1 LAEKIKVLV
10 LFGGQSGEHEVSL
23 ISATSVVENLDREK
37 FEIITAGIGLDG
49 RWMVGA
55 NALDALKSRADFT
68 QLTAFTL
75 ANKSEGGYLV
85 PLCGGELSQ
94 SRIDVVFPV
103 LHGPLGEDGAL
114 QGMLEMM
121 GIPYVGAGVLGSALG
136 MDKAAM
142 KDVFRAQG
150 ILTPPY
156 ALILRSIW
164 EQHRQNVL
172 QSILGHFQLPLFVK
186 PANMGSSVGISK
198 VHDEQELAMG
208 LDEAAK
214 HDRRLLV
221 EACVSLE
228 SGNAR
233 EFEVAVLGND
243 NPQASV
249 VGEVVPGA
257 EFYDYND
264 KYRDEKARLIIPAI
278 MDARLADRVRQTAC
292 RAFAALDLAG
302 MARVDF
308 LYGSAGGGAPEAY
321 LNEVNT
327 IPGFTKISMYPKLW
341 EATGLPYKDLLTRLI
356 ELALERDKETR
367 RHRRS

>member
-49 RWMVGA
+49 RWLVGS
-55 NALDALKSRADFT
+55 NALDALKSRADFS

-75 ANKSEGGYLV
+75 ANRNEGGYLV

-94 SRIDVVFPV
+94 SKIDVVFPV

-114 QGMLEMM
+114 QGMLDMM

-164 EQHRQNVL
+164 ELHRQSVL
-172 QSILGHFQLPLFVK
+172 DSLLGHFKLPLFIK
-186 PANMGSSVGISK
+186 PANMGSSVGITK
-198 VHDEQELAMG
+198 AHDEKELMTG

-221 EACVSLE
+221 EACVSME
-228 SGNAR
+228 GGNAR

-243 NPQASV
+243 SPQASV

-257 EFYDYND
+257 EFYDYSD
-264 KYRDEKARLIIPAI
+264 KYQDEKARLLIPADI
-278 MDARLADRVRQTAC
+278 PPELGERIRQTAC

-308 LYGSAGGGAPEAY
+308 LYGSVGDGASELY
-321 LNEVNT
+321 LSEVNT

-341 EATGLPYKDLLTRLI
+341 EASGLPYTELLTKLV
-356 ELALERDKETR
+356 ELALERNKEIK
-367 RHRRS
+367 RHHRA

>member
-1 LAEKIKVLV
+1 MAEKIKVLV

-49 RWMVGA
+49 RWLVGA
-55 NALDALKSRADFT
+55 NALDALKSRADFS

-85 PLCGGELSQ
+85 PLCGGELNQ
-94 SRIDVVFPV
+94 NRIDVVFPV

-114 QGMLEMM
+114 QGMLDMM

-156 ALILRSIW
+156 ALVLRSIW
-164 EQHRQNVL
+164 EHHRQNVL
-172 QSILGHFQLPLFVK
+172 DSLLKHFKLPLFIK
-186 PANMGSSVGISK
+186 PVNMGSSVGITK
-198 VHDEQELAMG
+198 AHDDRELAAG
-208 LDEAAK
+208 LDEAAR
-214 HDRRLLV
+214 HDRRLIV
-221 EACVSLE
+221 EACVS
-228 SGNAR
+228 SDGGNAR

-257 EFYDYND
+257 EFYDYSD
-264 KYRDEKARLIIPAI
+264 KYQDDKSRLIIPAEI
-278 MDARLADRVRQTAC
+278 SPELSEQLRNAAC

-308 LYGSAGGGAPEAY
+308 LYGSVGEGAPELF

-341 EATGLPYKDLLTRLI
+341 EASGLSYKDLLTKLV
-356 ELALERDKETR
+356 ELALERDKEIK
-367 RHRRS
+367 RHRRV

>member
-1 LAEKIKVLV
+1 
-10 LFGGQSGEHEVSL
+10 
-23 ISATSVVENLDREK
+23 
-37 FEIITAGIGLDG
+37 
-49 RWMVGA
+49 
-55 NALDALKSRADFT
+55 
-68 QLTAFTL
+68 
-75 ANKSEGGYLV
+75 
-85 PLCGGELSQ
+85 
-94 SRIDVVFPV
+94 VFPV

-114 QGMLEMM
+114 QGMLDMM

-156 ALILRSIW
+156 ALVLRSIW

-172 QSILGHFQLPLFVK
+172 DSLLKHFKLPLFIK
-186 PANMGSSVGISK
+186 PVNMGSSVGITK
-198 VHDEQELAMG
+198 AHDERELAAG
-208 LDEAAK
+208 LEEAAR
-214 HDRRLLV
+214 HDRRLIV
-221 EACVSLE
+221 EACVNMD

-257 EFYDYND
+257 EFYDYSD
-264 KYRDEKARLIIPAI
+264 KYQDDKSRLIIPAEI
-278 MDARLADRVRQTAC
+278 PPELRDRLQQTAC

-308 LYGSAGGGAPEAY
+308 LYGSVGEGAPELY

-341 EATGLPYKDLLTRLI
+341 EATGLSYKDLLTKLI
-356 ELALERDKETR
+356 ELALERNKEIK
-367 RHRRS
+367 RHRRA